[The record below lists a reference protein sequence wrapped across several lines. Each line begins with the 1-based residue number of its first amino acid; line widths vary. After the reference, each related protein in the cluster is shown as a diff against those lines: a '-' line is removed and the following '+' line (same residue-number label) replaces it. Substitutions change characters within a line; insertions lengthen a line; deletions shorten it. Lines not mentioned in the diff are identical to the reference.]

1 MVLKRRILLLKTGVW
16 TLGFTPLAWV
26 FHRFLLGDGLGANPV
41 AEAQLWGGL
50 TSLSFLFATL
60 SITPLRRLTGWN
72 DLQKVRRLVGL
83 FAFFYVTLHFL
94 IWIGLDQF
102 FAWRYIIEDI
112 AERPY
117 IMVGFT
123 AFVLLIPM
131 AVTSTKGWIRRLG
144 KRWVTLHRLVYV
156 SALLGV
162 IHFFWITKADDLW
175 PTVALAV
182 WMVLMSLRLVWWLKS
197 RIQPAR
203 ARRLGGSVGWPAS
216 LVVCAALSLCSACA
230 SRAPTVLNAPES
242 AVEAVSEDLGAFRV
256 YAGDGRPASLP
267 ELVTALGSV
276 SVLLVGEEHDD
287 SIAHRVKLLI
297 LEEGV
302 RRWQPR
308 PVVLSL
314 EMFEQDV
321 QEVVDEYLGGF
332 ITEPYFLA
340 ASRPWAEYRTAY
352 RPLVEFAKVSGLRV
366 VAANVPRRYVDMVSR
381 TGEGS
386 LEGLPRA
393 AFRFLPPL
401 PLPAASVAY
410 RARFD
415 SAMFGPAQHDDMPPN
430 IFAGQRLWDAGMASA
445 VAAALDDRPDALV
458 IHLVG
463 AFHVERRLGIAEAL
477 IQYRPRTTFLV
488 VSIRRVADPTAFD
501 VREHTG
507 LGDFVVLT
515 RE

>member
-1 MVLKRRILLLKTGVW
+1 MKRV
-16 TLGFTPLAWV
+16 P
-26 FHRFLLGDGLGANPV
+26 
-41 AEAQLWGGL
+41 
-50 TSLSFLFATL
+50 
-60 SITPLRRLTGWN
+60 
-72 DLQKVRRLVGL
+72 
-83 FAFFYVTLHFL
+83 
-94 IWIGLDQF
+94 
-102 FAWRYIIEDI
+102 
-112 AERPY
+112 
-117 IMVGFT
+117 
-123 AFVLLIPM
+123 
-131 AVTSTKGWIRRLG
+131 
-144 KRWVTLHRLVYV
+144 
-156 SALLGV
+156 
-162 IHFFWITKADDLW
+162 
-175 PTVALAV
+175 
-182 WMVLMSLRLVWWLKS
+182 
-197 RIQPAR
+197 
-203 ARRLGGSVGWPAS
+203 
-216 LVVCAALSLCSACA
+216 LVVCAALVLCSACA

-242 AVEAVSEDLGAFRV
+242 AVEAVADDLGAFRV

-287 SIAHRVKLLI
+287 SIAHRVKLLM

-352 RPLVEFAKVSGLRV
+352 RPLVEFAKARGLRV

-386 LEGLPRA
+386 LEGLPRE

-415 SAMFGPAQHDDMPPN
+415 SAMSGPAQHDDMPPH

-463 AFHVERRLGIAEAL
+463 GFHVERRLGIAEAL
-477 IQYRPRTTFLV
+477 IQYRPQTTFLV
-488 VSIRRVADPTAFD
+488 VSIRRVADPAAFEA
-501 VREHTG
+501 REHTG

>member
-16 TLGFTPLAWV
+16 ILGLTPLVWV
-26 FHRFLLGDGLGANPV
+26 FHRFFLGDGLGANPV

-50 TSLSFLFATL
+50 TSLTFLLSGL

-83 FAFFYVTLHFL
+83 FAFFYVTLHLL

-102 FAWRYIIEDI
+102 FAWRYILEDI

-123 AFVLLIPM
+123 GFVLLIPV

-162 IHFFWITKADDLW
+162 IHFFWITKADDRW

-182 WMVLMSLRLVWWLKS
+182 WVVLMSLRSVWWLLKS
-197 RIQPAR
+197 GIQPTGAKK
-203 ARRLGGSVGWPAS
+203 AF
-216 LVVCAALSLCSACA
+216 LVVCAALPVSTACV
-230 SRAPTVLNAPES
+230 SRASTVLNAPEYS
-242 AVEAVSEDLGAFRV
+242 VVEADPGSFRV

-276 SVLLVGEEHDD
+276 SVLFVGEEHDD
-287 SIAHRVKLLI
+287 SIAHRVKLLM
-297 LEEGV
+297 LEEGT

-321 QEVVDEYLGGF
+321 QEVVDEYVGGF

-352 RPLVEFAKVSGLRV
+352 RPLVEFAKARGLRV
-366 VAANVPRRYVDMVSR
+366 LAANVPRRYVDMVSR
-381 TGEGS
+381 GGEGS
-386 LEGLPRA
+386 LEDLPRE
-393 AFRFLPPL
+393 AFRFLPQL
-401 PLPAASVAY
+401 PLPAASAAY

-415 SAMFGPAQHDDMPPN
+415 SAMSGPAQHDDMPPN
-430 IFAGQRLWDAGMASA
+430 IFDGQRLWDAGMASA
-445 VAAALDDRPDALV
+445 VAAALGGRPDALV
-458 IHLVG
+458 IHVVG
-463 AFHVERRLGIAEAL
+463 GFHVERRLGLAEAL
-477 IQYRPRTTFLV
+477 LQYRPRTTFLV
-488 VSIRRVADPTAFD
+488 VSIRKAADPATFD
-501 VREHTG
+501 VSEHAG